1 MTLALRGTLRA
12 GVARTA
18 TRNGLVLIGTFLVIT
33 LLRTGFIWVVS
44 TTYLPLGSGTPT
56 LSTLHAGPTPG
67 TSPSF
72 LVTIVSVAL
81 VSFTGGI
88 LTMPVRIVA
97 IRTMVSRHTDRIP
110 DEFVFHNMGWALL
123 HTLLGSWLVSI
134 LVYGL
139 ALGILL
145 PSGFLLISMTNH
157 STEMW
162 LIGHWWGWIGIVLLV
177 LVLLLPS
184 VFLHLSLLFVR
195 HEISIKDKNVVE
207 AITGSW
213 RCCRGNRL
221 RLLALILIS
230 FLLSSVVSGIFS
242 VGAPFITEFN
252 TMLIQIVLFVAITIV
267 QLVILAIMARA
278 YVSVNDDNVTL
289 VAGDSQ
295 LSS

>member
-12 GVARTA
+12 GVARVA
-18 TRNGLVLIGTFLVIT
+18 TRNGLVLIGTFLVVT
-33 LLRTGFIWVVS
+33 LLQTGFIWVVS

-56 LSTLHAGPTPG
+56 LSTPRVGPTPG

-88 LTMPVRIVA
+88 LTIPVRIVT

-110 DEFVFHNMGWALL
+110 DEFVFHNMGWASL
-123 HTLLGSWLVSI
+123 HTFLGSWLVSI

-139 ALGILL
+139 ALGILV
-145 PSGFLLISMTNH
+145 PSGFLLLSMTNH

-162 LIGHWWGWIGIVLLV
+162 LIGHWLGWIGIVLLI

-184 VFLHLSLLFVR
+184 AFLYLSLLFVS
-195 HEISIKDKNVVE
+195 HEISIKDKNVIE

-213 RCCRGNRL
+213 RCCRGYRL
-221 RLLALILIS
+221 RLLALILIT
-230 FLLSSVVSGIFS
+230 FLFSIVVSMIFS
-242 VGAPFITEFN
+242 VGVPFVIEFN
-252 TMLIQIVLFVAITIV
+252 AILIQFISVFALTIVNIVLIS
-267 QLVILAIMARA
+267 IMARA
-278 YVSVNDDNVTL
+278 YVSVNGDNVTII
-289 VAGDSQ
+289 AGDSQ